1 MADIKVYCFV
11 DGAWMGDVA
20 VIAVCS
26 ACSDVIGSHV
36 SSNEDWAKHDIEREY
51 HHWEYHRHMAERHEG
66 ADCATEWVANPS
78 EHAALQ
84 ELARQAKEAR

>member
-26 ACSDVIGSHV
+26 ACGDVIGSHV

-51 HHWEYHRHMAERHEG
+51 HHW
-66 ADCATEWVANPS
+66 
-78 EHAALQ
+78 
-84 ELARQAKEAR
+84 